1 MKNWR
6 KGFKFTSKDKEQKE
20 RFEKMQEDERK
31 IISVCPWGVVAP
43 KPTNYNFPRF
53 ERSELI
59 DTSQTQIFK

>member
-1 MKNWR
+1 MKKKTKQKIR
-6 KGFKFTSKDKEQKE
+6 K

-59 DTSQTQIFK
+59 DTSQTQIFN